1 MWGAGARACV
11 REGRAPRV
19 RGVGGMSTD
28 NIKPLTAASRW
39 SVVSRVSSVP
49 TVVSTLHTRL
59 SASKYVSSDNNARTT
74 IDKSHC

>member
-49 TVVSTLHTRL
+49 TVVHYTL
-59 SASKYVSSDNNARTT
+59 VSQQVRKLRQQCEDNNRQESLLT
-74 IDKSHC
+74 I